1 SATESWRGEQ
11 RAVAVDVDL
20 TQVLQQ
26 TAALADQQQQASP
39 GVVVLLVVLEM
50 LGEPLDALREQR
62 DLNFR
67 GAGVALVRG
76 VFGNDSLL
84 DISFSGQR
92 FSFSD
97 RCAEPR
103 GWFSRACL
111 RRGRHDGRDR
121 LPSPRPDTAVICT
134 AVPGGATPPAG
145 QPALVVGSMVGA
157 GTSSAWAVSSTS

>member
-1 SATESWRGEQ
+1 MQLSRHRAAPDHAETARTRRSEPVSESATQSERGDQ

-26 TAALADQQQQASP
+26 PAALTDQQQASS

-84 DISFSGQR
+84 DI
-92 FSFSD
+92 
-97 RCAEPR
+97 
-103 GWFSRACL
+103 
-111 RRGRHDGRDR
+111 R
-121 LPSPRPDTAVICT
+121 L
-134 AVPGGATPPAG
+134 
-145 QPALVVGSMVGA
+145 
-157 GTSSAWAVSSTS
+157 